1 MDGARGRACAC
12 LRGGGP
18 NTGVYGVSGKVGGGA
33 RADGES
39 AVARCVLTRE
49 CAWVPACLPSVSGW
63 GVPTRVRGERGVRK
77 GRVRESAHVWW
88 GAGGAGV
95 GVRTQVCA
103 RASGSV
109 WVSGGLAMRVR
120 GVAASGERGRERRG
134 RPWAAGWFL
143 FAKRVRAAGFSD
155 GVLAP
160 AAGRGE
166 RGRTAWLSAP
176 RRLCGIRRLEAAFC

>member
-1 MDGARGRACAC
+1 M
-12 LRGGGP
+12 RGGGP

-134 RPWAAGWFL
+134 RPWAVGWFL

>member
-1 MDGARGRACAC
+1 M
-12 LRGGGP
+12 
-18 NTGVYGVSGKVGGGA
+18 
-33 RADGES
+33 
-39 AVARCVLTRE
+39 ARCVLTRE
-49 CAWVPACLPSVSGW
+49 CAWVPACLPNVSGW
-63 GVPTRVRGERGVRK
+63 DGPTRVRGGEGGASPGERARVV
-77 GRVRESAHVWW
+77 GRW
-88 GAGGAGV
+88 GAGV

-109 WVSGGLAMRVR
+109 WVSGGLATRVR